1 LTSSDRGGSVAGVR
15 SEEMIRRVE
24 GLDIALL
31 DAIEAAGYVTPDR
44 HLGGSDPRWWSESDL
59 DKVRE
64 IARFRRRGVDLE
76 EAYRKAREDRFF
88 GLCPCDWR

>member
-1 LTSSDRGGSVAGVR
+1 MDVAQ
-15 SEEMIRRVE
+15 
-24 GLDIALL
+24 L

-44 HLGGSDPRWWSESDL
+44 HLGGRDPRWWSESDL
-59 DKVRE
+59 AKVRD
-64 IARFRRRGVDLE
+64 IARFRRRGDDLE